1 VEWLFVNYYAGMDCP
16 GDGCTWKNQSHAIN
30 HLSYIA
36 NVIDVINP
44 DIINFCEVEGCDE
57 LNLVIDELNSSVSYM
72 PYLIKGT
79 DTSTGQNVG
88 MITRID
94 PIVSLY
100 RDESRYNYPVNGSMC
115 GYDGEPSSSGV
126 SKHYITE
133 FNINNIS
140 IAFIAAHLIAIPT
153 DLPRCA
159 HREAQASVLQ
169 SVIYSYVK
177 RGYEI
182 IVLGDFNDYDNEIL
196 DVNSNKP
203 ISMVLDILKGYSGDY
218 AGTYQLYSVGIN
230 ITQQERYS
238 DWWDSDEDCN
248 TTSINDY
255 STIDHIIVSD
265 ILMTYIKK
273 VFIYHGYAEY
283 CGKMNSDHFPIVI
296 DLAF

>member
-1 VEWLFVNYYAGMDCP
+1 MDCP
-16 GDGCTWKNQSHAIN
+16 GEGCTWKNESQAISH
-30 HLSYIA
+30 LKYIA
-36 NVIDVINP
+36 NVIDEINP

-57 LNLVIDELNSSVSYM
+57 LSLVIDELNSSDSYL

-94 PIVSLY
+94 PVVDLY
-100 RDESRYNYPVNGSMC
+100 RDETKYNYPVNGSTC
-115 GYDGEPSSSGV
+115 GYDGEPSTTGV

-159 HREAQASVLQ
+159 QREAQASVLQ
-169 SVIYSYVK
+169 KVIQTYANK
-177 RGYEI
+177 GYEI
-182 IVLGDFNDYDNEIL
+182 IMLGDFNDYDGEIP
-196 DVNSNKP
+196 DINSNRP
-203 ISMVLDILKGYSGDY
+203 ISLVLDILKGNSGEY
-218 AGTYQLYSVGIN
+218 AGTYQLQSVGTDIV
-230 ITQQERYS
+230 QQERYT
-238 DWWDSDEDCN
+238 DWWDSDNDCN
-248 TTSINDY
+248 TSSIKDY
-255 STIDHIIVSD
+255 SVIDHILISYNLH
-265 ILMTYIKK
+265 IYIKN

-296 DLAF
+296 DFIFLNEH